1 MIKSSNQY
9 LMIKSKL
16 VELSDNPKKKKKKN
30 QVINFCCYVKG
41 ESQERRIGSCEGSD
55 LWGFLV

>member
-16 VELSDNPKKKKKKN
+16 VELSDNQKKRKN
-30 QVINFCCYVKG
+30 EVINFCCYVKG
-41 ESQERRIGSCEGSD
+41 ESQERRTGSCEDSD
-55 LWGFLV
+55 L